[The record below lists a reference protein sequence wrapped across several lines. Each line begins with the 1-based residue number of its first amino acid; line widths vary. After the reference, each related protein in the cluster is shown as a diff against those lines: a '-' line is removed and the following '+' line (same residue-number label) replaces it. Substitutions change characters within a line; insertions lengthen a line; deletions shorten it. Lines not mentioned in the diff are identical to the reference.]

1 MNIRSKNIW
10 LTAAVGIGLGSA
22 LLGAG
27 CKTKS
32 DGGDG
37 ARVRLINA
45 APSADGMTVSVN
57 GERAWK
63 NAAYR
68 SSSGYQTIAAGT
80 YPIRMDAA
88 KLSAS
93 PARTLSFHK
102 GHAYTVLALGAAG
115 SRGAQ
120 LEVLEDAAA
129 TLDGGRAVL
138 RLINAS
144 VGGKPLDLVVNSI
157 VAAKSVPYGN
167 RSGALALDGGAYD
180 LQIAAADTPN
190 ILAGPVSLRL
200 EPGRSYTLV
209 AMGDPDDGSLTLEA
223 YPDAK

>member
-1 MNIRSKNIW
+1 MNIRSRQIW
-10 LTAAVGIGLGSA
+10 LAAAAGIGLGSV

-45 APSADGMTVSVN
+45 APKADGLTMSVN
-57 GERAWK
+57 GDRAWK

-80 YPIRMDAA
+80 YPVRMDAA
-88 KLSAS
+88 KLGSV
-93 PARTLSFHK
+93 PARSLSFDK
-102 GHAYTVLALGAAG
+102 GHAYTVLALGAN
-115 SRGAQ
+115 RGGGAR

-129 TLDGGRAVL
+129 APEDGRAGV

-144 VGGKPLDLVVNSI
+144 LSGRPLDLVVNSI
-157 VAAKSVPYGN
+157 VAAKSVPYGR
-167 RSGALALDGGAYD
+167 RSGVLALDGGTYD

-200 EPGRSYTLV
+200 EPGRTYTLV
-209 AMGDPDDGSLTLEA
+209 AMGDPDDGGLSLEA
-223 YPDAK
+223 YPDTK

>member
-1 MNIRSKNIW
+1 MNIRTKQIW
-10 LTAAVGIGLGSA
+10 LAAALGIGLGSA

-45 APSADGMTVSVN
+45 APNADGLMVSVN
-57 GERAWK
+57 GDRAWK

-80 YPIRMDAA
+80 YPVRMDAA
-88 KLSAS
+88 KLGTV
-93 PARTLSFHK
+93 PARSLSFEK
-102 GHAYTVLALGAAG
+102 GHAYTVLALGAK
-115 SRGAQ
+115 AQ
-120 LEVLEDAAA
+120 LEVLEDGVSAPEN
-129 TLDGGRAVL
+129 GRAGV

-144 VGGKPLDLVVNSI
+144 LSGKPLDLVVNSI
-157 VAAKSVPYGN
+157 VAAKSVPYGR
-167 RSGALALDGGAYD
+167 RSGVLALDGGSYD

-200 EPGRSYTLV
+200 EPGRTYTLV
-209 AMGDPDDGSLTLEA
+209 AMGDPDDGSLSLEA

>member
-1 MNIRSKNIW
+1 MNIRSKQIW
-10 LTAAVGIGLGSA
+10 LAVVGVGLGSA

-45 APSADGMTVSVN
+45 APNTEGLTVSVN
-57 GERAWK
+57 GDRAWK

-68 SSSGYQTIAAGT
+68 SSSGYQPIAPGT
-80 YPIRMDAA
+80 YPVRLDAA
-88 KLSAS
+88 KLGAV
-93 PARTLSFHK
+93 PARSLSFEK
-102 GHAYTVLALGAAG
+102 GHAYTVLALGANQG
-115 SRGAQ
+115 GGTH
-120 LEVLEDAAA
+120 LEVLEDGADVPA
-129 TLDGGRAVL
+129 GGRAGV

-144 VGGKPLDLVVNSI
+144 LDGKPLDLVVNSI
-157 VAAKSVPYGN
+157 VAAKSVSYGG
-167 RSGALALDGGAYD
+167 RSGVLPLDGGTYD

-190 ILAGPVSLRL
+190 ILVGPVSLRL
-200 EPGRSYTLV
+200 EPGRTYTLV
-209 AMGDPDDGSLTLEA
+209 AMGDPDDGSLSLEA

>member
-1 MNIRSKNIW
+1 MNIRSKKIW
-10 LTAAVGIGLGSA
+10 LAGAVGIGLGSA

-27 CKTKS
+27 CKSKS

-37 ARVRLINA
+37 VRVRLINA
-45 APSADGMTVSVN
+45 APNADGLTVSVN
-57 GERAWK
+57 GDRAWK

-80 YPIRMDAA
+80 YPVRMDAA
-88 KLSAS
+88 KLGAS
-93 PARTLSFHK
+93 PARSLSFDK
-102 GHAYTVLALGAAG
+102 GHAYTVLALGAK
-115 SRGAQ
+115 AQ

-129 TLDGGRAVL
+129 APENGRAGV

-144 VGGKPLDLVVNSI
+144 LNGRQLDLVVNSI
-157 VAAKSVPYGN
+157 VAAKSVPYGR
-167 RSGALALDGGAYD
+167 RSGVLALDGGTYD

-200 EPGRSYTLV
+200 EPGRTYTLV
-209 AMGDPDDGSLTLEA
+209 AMGDPDDGSLSLEA